1 MQTIN
6 IQNSFQ
12 CDTEVGNAGATHLTV
27 QATESM
33 HANASMLSAKQ
44 GRLSGPTNVTA
55 SSVASFLLA
64 WYIPFAIWRD
74 AIHLCA
80 IRTAMA
86 KQFWLEL
93 SRFACETGIQSPHEV
108 TSELLW
114 EYLHCMD
121 KRGLTPAARRDRLAI
136 IQSVFRL
143 LSDRQ
148 ILKSNPASRL
158 AVFPLMPQVRVHKH

>member
-6 IQNSFQ
+6 IQTSFQ
-12 CDTEVGNAGATHLTV
+12 CDTEVGNREATRLTA
-27 QATESM
+27 QAAEAKDASESSLR
-33 HANASMLSAKQ
+33 AEQ
-44 GRLSGPTNVTA
+44 GRPSGPTNVPA

-64 WYIPFAIWRD
+64 WYIPFSIWRD
-74 AIHLCA
+74 AMQLCA

-93 SRFACETGIQSPHEV
+93 SRFACEKGIQSPHDV
-108 TSELLW
+108 NPALLW

-121 KRGLTPAARRDRLAI
+121 KRGLTPPARRDRLAI

-143 LSDRQ
+143 LADRQ

-158 AVFPLMPQVRVHKH
+158 VVFPLMPQVRVHKH